1 LEPLKMNSK
10 QAHILVV
17 DDGEDLREMFA
28 CYLTR
33 KGFRVSMA
41 RDGKEGLEKAFG
53 LMPDLV
59 LLDLWLPEISGWE
72 VLHRLKSDAR
82 TQHIPVLILTGYTLA
97 PPRECDGFL
106 TKPFQLAELD
116 AEITRRLDAQARSS
130 LRRSV

>member
-1 LEPLKMNSK
+1 MNSK
-10 QAHILVV
+10 QAYILVV

-28 CYLTR
+28 YYLAR

-41 RDGKEGLEKAFG
+41 RDGREGLEKAFG

-59 LLDLWLPEISGWE
+59 LLDLWLPEISGLE
-72 VLHRLKSDAR
+72 VLHKLKSNAS
-82 TQHIPVLILTGYTLA
+82 TTHNPVVVLTGYTMA
-97 PPRECDGFL
+97 PPRVCDGFL

-116 AEITRRLDAQARSS
+116 AEITHRLDAPVRSS

>member
-1 LEPLKMNSK
+1 LELLKMTSN

-28 CYLTR
+28 YYLTR
-33 KGFRVSMA
+33 KGLRVSKA

-82 TQHIPVLILTGYTLA
+82 TKHIPVLILTGYTMA
-97 PPRECDGFL
+97 PPLECDGFL
-106 TKPFQLAELD
+106 TKPFQLAALD
-116 AEITRRLDAQARSS
+116 AEITHRLNAPNLVS
-130 LRRSV
+130 LRRPV